1 MQLSGENSRL
11 EFDIIIHKKDDV
23 YSQIECER
31 SITKELNEYFS
42 FDVPGA
48 KFMPSFKN
56 RLWDGKIRLFD
67 IRNNQIYVGLSEY
80 IYKFATA
87 KKYTISGGVRTP
99 LEIDNNTVISFI
111 DGLKSTVNIRDYQ
124 LDAVQHSIRNG
135 RSILVSPTASGK
147 SFIIYILIR
156 YYLESQQILDNSRIL
171 LLVPRSSLVEQMYTD
186 FQDYG
191 WDSENYCHRIY
202 AGKDKTSP
210 KLVHISTWQSIY
222 QLPKQ
227 HFEKYKVIIGDE
239 VHTFAAKSLKTIM
252 HKTTDCPYKFGLT
265 GTLDDA
271 ESHHLVLE
279 GLFGTVKKVTTTK
292 ALIDSK
298 QISDLKIIGIVLTYS
313 KKECIIRDYNKE
325 IKFITEH
332 PQRNNLIRNLCID
345 LKGNTLVLFS
355 LIKHGQ
361 LLHELI
367 KERADV
373 NRKTFFV
380 FGGTDSEDREKI
392 RRIVETERDAIV
404 VASFGVF
411 STGINIRNLHNLI
424 FASPYKSRIR
434 NLQSIGRGLRKSKKK
449 DIATLYD
456 IADDLSYGSSFN
468 YTLDHFEERKK
479 IYEEERF
486 PVAEY
491 FVQLKT

>member
-11 EFDIIIHKKDDV
+11 EYDIIIHKKDDV

-99 LEIDNNTVISFI
+99 LEIDIDTVKSFI
-111 DGLKSTVNIRDYQ
+111 DGLKSTVKIRDYQ

-191 WDSENYCHRIY
+191 WDSEKYCHRIY

-210 KLVHISTWQSIY
+210 KFVHISTWQSIY
-222 QLPKQ
+222 QLPKK

-313 KKECIIRDYNKE
+313 KKECIIREYNKE

-367 KERADV
+367 KERAHV

-380 FGGTDSEDREKI
+380 YGGTDSETREKI
-392 RRIVETERDAIV
+392 RGIVEKERDSIV

-411 STGINIRNLHNLI
+411 STGINIRNLHNII

-434 NLQSIGRGLRKSKKK
+434 NLQSIG
-449 DIATLYD
+449 
-456 IADDLSYGSSFN
+456 
-468 YTLDHFEERKK
+468 
-479 IYEEERF
+479 
-486 PVAEY
+486 
-491 FVQLKT
+491 

>member
-11 EFDIIIHKKDDV
+11 EYDIIIHKKDDV

-99 LEIDNNTVISFI
+99 LEIDIDTVKSFI
-111 DGLKSTVNIRDYQ
+111 DGLKSTVKIRDYQ

-156 YYLESQQILDNSRIL
+156 YYLESQQILDNSHIL

-202 AGKDKTSP
+202 AGKAKTSP

-222 QLPKQ
+222 QLPKK

-380 FGGTDSEDREKI
+380 FGGTDSETREKI
-392 RRIVETERDAIV
+392 RGIVETERDAIV

-411 STGINIRNLHNLI
+411 STGINIRNLHNII

-434 NLQSIGRGLRKSKKK
+434 NLQSIGRGLRTHESKAGAK
-449 DIATLYD
+449 LYD
-456 IADDLSYGSSFN
+456 IADNFN
-468 YTLDHFEERKK
+468 NNNHTIKHFVKRIGIYNQEEFDYEIIK
-479 IYEEERF
+479 IN
-486 PVAEY
+486 
-491 FVQLKT
+491 LK

>member
-99 LEIDNNTVISFI
+99 LEIDIDTVKSFI
-111 DGLKSTVNIRDYQ
+111 DGLKSTVKIRDYQ

-191 WDSENYCHRIY
+191 WDSEKYCHRIY

-222 QLPKQ
+222 QLPKK

-239 VHTFAAKSLKTIM
+239 VHTFAAKSLKTVM
-252 HKTTDCPYKFGLT
+252 HKTTDCPYKIGLT

-279 GLFGTVKKVTTTK
+279 GLFGSVKKVTTTK
-292 ALIDSK
+292 QLMDSK

-367 KERADV
+367 KERAHV

-380 FGGTDSEDREKI
+380 FGGTDSETREKI
-392 RRIVETERDAIV
+392 RGIVETERDAIV

-411 STGINIRNLHNLI
+411 STGINIRNLHNII

-434 NLQSIGRGLRKSKKK
+434 NLQSIGRGLRTHESKA
-449 DIATLYD
+449 IAKLYD
-456 IADDLSYGSSFN
+456 IADNFN
-468 YTLDHFEERKK
+468 NNNHTIKHFISRIGIYNQEEFDYEIVK
-479 IYEEERF
+479 IN
-486 PVAEY
+486 
-491 FVQLKT
+491 LK

>member
-11 EFDIIIHKKDDV
+11 EFDIIIHRKDDV

-99 LEIDNNTVISFI
+99 LEIDNNTVKSFI
-111 DGLKSTVNIRDYQ
+111 DGLKSTVTIRDYQ
-124 LDAVQHSIRNG
+124 LNAVQHSIRNG
-135 RSILVSPTASGK
+135 RCILVSPTASGK
-147 SFIIYILIR
+147 SFVIYILIR
-156 YYLESQQILDNSRIL
+156 YYQQILENSHIL

-191 WDSENYCHRIY
+191 WDSEKFCHRIY

-222 QLPKQ
+222 QLPKK

-252 HKTTDCPYKFGLT
+252 QKTTDCPYKFGLT

-279 GLFGTVKKVTTTK
+279 GLFGSVKKVTTTK
-292 ALIDSK
+292 QLMDSK

-313 KKECIIRDYNKE
+313 EDECIIREYNKE

-332 PQRNNLIRNLCID
+332 PQRNNLIRNLSID

-380 FGGTDSEDREKI
+380 FGGTNSETRENI
-392 RRIVETERDAIV
+392 RKIVEQERDAIV

-411 STGINIRNLHNLI
+411 STGINIRNLHNII

-434 NLQSIGRGLRKSKKK
+434 NLQSIGRGLRMHESKA
-449 DIATLYD
+449 IAKLYD
-456 IADDLSYGSSFN
+456 IADNFN
-468 YTLDHFEERKK
+468 NNNHTIKHFISRIGIYNQEEFDYEIIK
-479 IYEEERF
+479 IN
-486 PVAEY
+486 
-491 FVQLKT
+491 LK

>member
-11 EFDIIIHKKDDV
+11 ESDIIIHKKDDV

-42 FDVPGA
+42 FEVPGA
-48 KFMPSFKN
+48 KFMPSFKS

-99 LEIDNNTVISFI
+99 LEIDINTVKSFI
-111 DGLKSTVNIRDYQ
+111 DGLKSTVKIRDYQ

-135 RSILVSPTASGK
+135 RCILVSPTASGK
-147 SFIIYILIR
+147 SFVIYILIR
-156 YYLESQQILDNSRIL
+156 YYQQILDNSHIL

-191 WDSENYCHRIY
+191 WDSEKYCHRIY

-222 QLPKQ
+222 QLPKK

-252 HKTTDCPYKFGLT
+252 HKTTDCQYKFGLT

-279 GLFGTVKKVTTTK
+279 GLFGSARQVTTTK
-292 ALIDSK
+292 KLIDK
-298 QISDLKIIGIVLTYS
+298 KHIANLKIVAIVLTYS
-313 KKECIIRDYNKE
+313 KKDCIIRDYNKE

-361 LLHELI
+361 LLYELI
-367 KERADV
+367 KEKANVD
-373 NRKTFFV
+373 RKTFFV
-380 FGGTDSEDREKI
+380 FGGTDSGTRENI

-411 STGINIRNLHNLI
+411 STGINIRNLHNII
-424 FASPYKSRIR
+424 FSSPYKSRIR
-434 NLQSIGRGLRKSKKK
+434 NLQSIGRGLRTHESKAGAK
-449 DIATLYD
+449 LYD
-456 IADDLSYGSSFN
+456 IADNFN
-468 YTLDHFEERKK
+468 NNNHTIKHFIKRIGIYNQEEFDYEIIK
-479 IYEEERF
+479 IN
-486 PVAEY
+486 
-491 FVQLKT
+491 LK

>member
-11 EFDIIIHKKDDV
+11 EYDIIIHKKDDV

-42 FDVPGA
+42 FEVPGA

-111 DGLKSTVNIRDYQ
+111 DGLKSTVKIRDYQ

-156 YYLESQQILDNSRIL
+156 YYLESQQILDNSHIL

-222 QLPKQ
+222 QLPKK

-367 KERADV
+367 KERAHV

-380 FGGTDSEDREKI
+380 FGGTDSETREKI
-392 RRIVETERDAIV
+392 RGIVETERDAIV

-411 STGINIRNLHNLI
+411 STGINIRNLHNII

-434 NLQSIGRGLRKSKKK
+434 NLQSIGRGLRTHESKA
-449 DIATLYD
+449 IAKLYD
-456 IADDLSYGSSFN
+456 IADNFN
-468 YTLDHFEERKK
+468 NNNHTMKHFISRIGIYNQEEFDYEIIK
-479 IYEEERF
+479 IN
-486 PVAEY
+486 
-491 FVQLKT
+491 LK

>member
-11 EFDIIIHKKDDV
+11 EFDIIIHRKDDV

-111 DGLKSTVNIRDYQ
+111 DGLKSTVKIRDYQ

-135 RSILVSPTASGK
+135 RCILVSPTASGK
-147 SFIIYILIR
+147 SFVIYILIR
-156 YYLESQQILDNSRIL
+156 YYQQILENSHIL

-222 QLPKQ
+222 QLPKK

-239 VHTFAAKSLKTIM
+239 VHTFAAKSLKTVM
-252 HKTTDCPYKFGLT
+252 HKTTDCPYKIGLT

-279 GLFGTVKKVTTTK
+279 GLFGSVKKVTTTK
-292 ALIDSK
+292 QLMDSK

-313 KKECIIRDYNKE
+313 DKECIIRDYNKE

-380 FGGTDSEDREKI
+380 FGGTDSDTREKI
-392 RRIVETERDAIV
+392 RGIVETERDAIV

-411 STGINIRNLHNLI
+411 STGINIRNLHNII

-434 NLQSIGRGLRKSKKK
+434 NLQSIGRGLRTHESKA
-449 DIATLYD
+449 IAKLYD
-456 IADDLSYGSSFN
+456 IADNFN
-468 YTLDHFEERKK
+468 NNNHTIKHFIKRIGIYNQEEFDYEIIK
-479 IYEEERF
+479 IN
-486 PVAEY
+486 
-491 FVQLKT
+491 LK

>member
-42 FDVPGA
+42 FEVPGA

-99 LEIDNNTVISFI
+99 LEIDNASVISFI
-111 DGLKSTVNIRDYQ
+111 DGLKSTVKIRDYQ

-147 SFIIYILIR
+147 SFVIYILIR
-156 YYLESQQILDNSRIL
+156 YYQQILDNSHIL

-191 WDSENYCHRIY
+191 WDSEKYCHRIY

-222 QLPKQ
+222 QLPKK

-367 KERADV
+367 KERAHV

-380 FGGTDSEDREKI
+380 FGGTDSETREKI
-392 RRIVETERDAIV
+392 RGIVETERDAIV

-411 STGINIRNLHNLI
+411 STGINIRNLHNII

-434 NLQSIGRGLRKSKKK
+434 NLQSIGRGLRTHESKAGAK
-449 DIATLYD
+449 LYD
-456 IADDLSYGSSFN
+456 IADNFN
-468 YTLDHFEERKK
+468 NNNHTIKHFVKRIGIYNQEEFDYEIIK
-479 IYEEERF
+479 IN
-486 PVAEY
+486 
-491 FVQLKT
+491 LK

>member
-11 EFDIIIHKKDDV
+11 EYDIIIHKKDDV

-99 LEIDNNTVISFI
+99 LEIDIDTVKSFI
-111 DGLKSTVNIRDYQ
+111 DGLKSTVKIRDYQ

-202 AGKDKTSP
+202 AGKAKTSP

-222 QLPKQ
+222 QLPKK

-367 KERADV
+367 KERAHV

-380 FGGTDSEDREKI
+380 FGGTDSETREKI
-392 RRIVETERDAIV
+392 RGIVETERDAIV

-411 STGINIRNLHNLI
+411 STGINIRNLHNII

-434 NLQSIGRGLRKSKKK
+434 NLQSIGRGLRTHESKAGAK
-449 DIATLYD
+449 LYD
-456 IADDLSYGSSFN
+456 IADNFN
-468 YTLDHFEERKK
+468 NNNHTIKHFVKRIGIYNQEEFDYEIIK
-479 IYEEERF
+479 IN
-486 PVAEY
+486 
-491 FVQLKT
+491 LK

>member
-11 EFDIIIHKKDDV
+11 EYDIIIHKKDDV

-99 LEIDNNTVISFI
+99 LEIDIDTVKSFI
-111 DGLKSTVNIRDYQ
+111 DGLKSTVKIRDYQ

-222 QLPKQ
+222 QLPKK

-313 KKECIIRDYNKE
+313 KKECIIREYNKE

-367 KERADV
+367 KERAHV

-380 FGGTDSEDREKI
+380 FGGTDSETREKI
-392 RRIVETERDAIV
+392 RGIVETERDAIV

-411 STGINIRNLHNLI
+411 STGINIRNLHNII

-434 NLQSIGRGLRKSKKK
+434 NLQSIGRGLRTHESKAGAK
-449 DIATLYD
+449 LYD
-456 IADDLSYGSSFN
+456 IADNFN
-468 YTLDHFEERKK
+468 NNNHTIKHFVKRIGIYNQEEFDYEIIK
-479 IYEEERF
+479 IN
-486 PVAEY
+486 
-491 FVQLKT
+491 LK

>member
-11 EFDIIIHKKDDV
+11 EYDIIIHKKDDV

-99 LEIDNNTVISFI
+99 LEIDNTDVISFI
-111 DGLKSTVNIRDYQ
+111 DGLKSTVKIRDYQ

-156 YYLESQQILDNSRIL
+156 YYQQILDNSHIL

-191 WDSENYCHRIY
+191 WDSEKYCHRIY

-210 KLVHISTWQSIY
+210 KFVHISTWQSIY
-222 QLPKQ
+222 QLSKK

-239 VHTFAAKSLKTIM
+239 VHTFAAKSLKSIM
-252 HKTTDCPYKFGLT
+252 HKTTGCQYKFGLT
-265 GTLDDA
+265 GTLSDS

-279 GLFGTVKKVTTTK
+279 GLFGSTKQITTTK
-292 ALIDSK
+292 KLIDK
-298 QISDLKIIGIVLTYS
+298 KHIADLKIVAIVLTYS
-313 KKECIIRDYNKE
+313 KKDSKLLAYNDE

-332 PQRNNLIRNLCID
+332 PQRNNLIRNLCVD

-355 LIKHGQ
+355 LIKHGR

-367 KERADV
+367 QEKIDV
-373 NRKTFFV
+373 STRKAFFV
-380 FGGTDSEDREKI
+380 YGGTDSETREEI

-404 VASFGVF
+404 VASFGVY

-434 NLQSIGRGLRKSKKK
+434 NLQSIGRGLRTHESKGAGAK
-449 DIATLYD
+449 LYD
-456 IADDLSYGSSFN
+456 IADNFNNNNHTLKHFVKRIGIYNQEEFDYEIHKVNLS
-468 YTLDHFEERKK
+468 
-479 IYEEERF
+479 
-486 PVAEY
+486 
-491 FVQLKT
+491 

>member
-11 EFDIIIHKKDDV
+11 EYDIIIHKKDDV

-99 LEIDNNTVISFI
+99 LEIDIDTVKSFI
-111 DGLKSTVNIRDYQ
+111 DGLKSTVKIRDYQ

-156 YYLESQQILDNSRIL
+156 YYLESQQILDNSHIL

-210 KLVHISTWQSIY
+210 KFVHISTWQSIY
-222 QLPKQ
+222 QLPKK

-367 KERADV
+367 KERAHV

-380 FGGTDSEDREKI
+380 FGGTDSETREKI
-392 RRIVETERDAIV
+392 RGIVETERDAIV

-411 STGINIRNLHNLI
+411 STGINIRNLHNII

-434 NLQSIGRGLRKSKKK
+434 NLQSIGRGLRTHESKAGAK
-449 DIATLYD
+449 LYD
-456 IADDLSYGSSFN
+456 IADNFN
-468 YTLDHFEERKK
+468 NNNHTIKHFVKRIGIYNQEEFDYEIIK
-479 IYEEERF
+479 IN
-486 PVAEY
+486 
-491 FVQLKT
+491 LK

>member
-11 EFDIIIHKKDDV
+11 EYDIIIHKKDDV

-99 LEIDNNTVISFI
+99 LEIDIDTVKSFI
-111 DGLKSTVNIRDYQ
+111 DGLKSTVKIRDYQ

-156 YYLESQQILDNSRIL
+156 YYLESQQILDNSHIL

-222 QLPKQ
+222 QLPKK

-380 FGGTDSEDREKI
+380 FGGTDSETREKI
-392 RRIVETERDAIV
+392 RGIVETERDAIV

-411 STGINIRNLHNLI
+411 STGINIRNLHNII

-434 NLQSIGRGLRKSKKK
+434 NLQSIGRGLRTHESKAGAK
-449 DIATLYD
+449 LYD
-456 IADDLSYGSSFN
+456 IADNFN
-468 YTLDHFEERKK
+468 NNNHTIKHFVKRIGIYNQEEFDYEIIK
-479 IYEEERF
+479 IN
-486 PVAEY
+486 
-491 FVQLKT
+491 LK

>member
-11 EFDIIIHKKDDV
+11 EYDIIIHKKDDV

-99 LEIDNNTVISFI
+99 LEIDIDTVKSFI
-111 DGLKSTVNIRDYQ
+111 DGLKSTVKIRDYQ

-156 YYLESQQILDNSRIL
+156 YYLESQQILDNSHIL

-202 AGKDKTSP
+202 AGKAKTSP

-222 QLPKQ
+222 QLPKK

-367 KERADV
+367 KERAHV

-380 FGGTDSEDREKI
+380 FGGTDSETREKI
-392 RRIVETERDAIV
+392 RGIVETERDAIV

-411 STGINIRNLHNLI
+411 STGINIRNLHNII

-434 NLQSIGRGLRKSKKK
+434 NLQSIGRGLRTHESKAGAK
-449 DIATLYD
+449 LYD
-456 IADDLSYGSSFN
+456 IADNFN
-468 YTLDHFEERKK
+468 NNNHTIKHFVKRIGIYNQEEFDYEIIK
-479 IYEEERF
+479 IN
-486 PVAEY
+486 
-491 FVQLKT
+491 LK

>member
-1 MQLSGENSRL
+1 MLLSGENSRL
-11 EFDIIIHKKDDV
+11 EYDIIIHKKDDV

-42 FDVPGA
+42 FEVPGA
-48 KFMPSFKN
+48 KFMPSFKS

-87 KKYTISGGVRTP
+87 KKYTISGGGKTQ
-99 LEIDNNTVISFI
+99 LEVNIDTVKSFI
-111 DGLKSTVNIRDYQ
+111 DGLKSTVKIRDYQ

-135 RSILVSPTASGK
+135 RCILVSPTASGK
-147 SFIIYILIR
+147 SFVIYILIR
-156 YYLESQQILDNSRIL
+156 YYQQILDNSHIL

-191 WDSENYCHRIY
+191 WDSEKFCHRIY

-222 QLPKQ
+222 QLPKK

-239 VHTFAAKSLKTIM
+239 VHTFAAKSLKTVM
-252 HKTTDCPYKFGLT
+252 HKTTDCSYKIGLT

-279 GLFGTVKKVTTTK
+279 GLFGSVKKVTTTK
-292 ALIDSK
+292 QLMDSK

-361 LLHELI
+361 LLYELI
-367 KERADV
+367 KEKANVD
-373 NRKTFFV
+373 RKTFFV
-380 FGGTDSEDREKI
+380 FGGTDSGTRENI

-411 STGINIRNLHNLI
+411 STGINIRNLHNII
-424 FASPYKSRIR
+424 FSSPYKSRIR
-434 NLQSIGRGLRKSKKK
+434 NLQSIGRGLRTHESKAGAK
-449 DIATLYD
+449 LYD
-456 IADDLSYGSSFN
+456 IADNFN
-468 YTLDHFEERKK
+468 NNNHTIKHFIKRIGIYNQEEFDYEIIK
-479 IYEEERF
+479 IN
-486 PVAEY
+486 
-491 FVQLKT
+491 LK

>member
-11 EFDIIIHKKDDV
+11 EYDIIIHKKDDV

-99 LEIDNNTVISFI
+99 LEIDIDTVKSFI
-111 DGLKSTVNIRDYQ
+111 DGLKSTVKIRDYQ
-124 LDAVQHSIRNG
+124 LDAVQHSIRHG
-135 RSILVSPTASGK
+135 RCILVSPTASGK

-156 YYLESQQILDNSRIL
+156 YYLESQQVLDNSHIL

-191 WDSENYCHRIY
+191 WDAEKYCHRIY

-210 KLVHISTWQSIY
+210 KPVHISTWQSIH
-222 QLPKQ
+222 QLPKK

-252 HKTTDCPYKFGLT
+252 QKTTDCPYKFGLT

-279 GLFGTVKKVTTTK
+279 GLFGSVKKVTTTK

-361 LLHELI
+361 LLHDLI

-380 FGGTDSEDREKI
+380 FGGTDSETREKI
-392 RRIVETERDAIV
+392 RGIVERERDSIV

-411 STGINIRNLHNLI
+411 STGINIRNLHNII

-434 NLQSIGRGLRKSKKK
+434 NLQSIGRGLRTHESKARAK
-449 DIATLYD
+449 LYD
-456 IADDLSYGSSFN
+456 IADNFN
-468 YTLDHFEERKK
+468 NNNHTIKHFIKRIGIYNQEEFDYEIIK
-479 IYEEERF
+479 IN
-486 PVAEY
+486 
-491 FVQLKT
+491 LK

>member
-11 EFDIIIHKKDDV
+11 EYDIIIHKKDDV

-111 DGLKSTVNIRDYQ
+111 EGIKSTVKIRDYQ

-135 RSILVSPTASGK
+135 RCILVSPTASGK
-147 SFIIYILIR
+147 SFVIYILIR

-191 WDSENYCHRIY
+191 WDAENYCHRIY

-222 QLPKQ
+222 QLPKK

-239 VHTFAAKSLKTIM
+239 VHTFAAKSLKTVM
-252 HKTTDCPYKFGLT
+252 HKTTDCPYKIGLT

-279 GLFGTVKKVTTTK
+279 GLFGSVKKVTTTK
-292 ALIDSK
+292 QLMDSK

-380 FGGTDSEDREKI
+380 FGGTDSDTREKI
-392 RRIVETERDAIV
+392 RGIVETERDSIV

-411 STGINIRNLHNLI
+411 STGINIRNLHNII

-434 NLQSIGRGLRKSKKK
+434 NLQSIGRGLRTHESKA
-449 DIATLYD
+449 IAKLYD
-456 IADDLSYGSSFN
+456 IADNFN
-468 YTLDHFEERKK
+468 NNNHTIKHFISRIGIYNQEEFDYEIIK
-479 IYEEERF
+479 IN
-486 PVAEY
+486 
-491 FVQLKT
+491 LK

>member
-11 EFDIIIHKKDDV
+11 EYDIIIHKKDDV

-99 LEIDNNTVISFI
+99 LEIDIDTVKSFI
-111 DGLKSTVNIRDYQ
+111 DGLKSTVKIRDYQ

-156 YYLESQQILDNSRIL
+156 YYLESQQILDNSHIL

-222 QLPKQ
+222 QLPKK

-279 GLFGTVKKVTTTK
+279 GLFGSVKKVTTTK
-292 ALIDSK
+292 QLIDSK

-380 FGGTDSEDREKI
+380 FGGTDSETREKI
-392 RRIVETERDAIV
+392 RGIVETERDAIV

-411 STGINIRNLHNLI
+411 STGINIRNLHNII

-434 NLQSIGRGLRKSKKK
+434 NLQSIGRGLRTHESKAGAK
-449 DIATLYD
+449 LYD
-456 IADDLSYGSSFN
+456 IADNFN
-468 YTLDHFEERKK
+468 NNNHTIKHFVKRIGIYNQEEFDYEIIK
-479 IYEEERF
+479 IN
-486 PVAEY
+486 
-491 FVQLKT
+491 LK

>member
-11 EFDIIIHKKDDV
+11 EFDIIIHRKDDV

-99 LEIDNNTVISFI
+99 LEIDNASVISFI
-111 DGLKSTVNIRDYQ
+111 DGLKSTVKIRDYQ

-135 RSILVSPTASGK
+135 RCILVSPTASGK
-147 SFIIYILIR
+147 SFVIYILIR
-156 YYLESQQILDNSRIL
+156 YYQQILDNSHIL

-191 WDSENYCHRIY
+191 WDSEKFCHRIY

-222 QLPKQ
+222 QLPKK

-252 HKTTDCPYKFGLT
+252 QKTTDCPYKFGLT

-292 ALIDSK
+292 ALMDSK
-298 QISDLKIIGIVLTYS
+298 QISELKIIGIVLTYS
-313 KKECIIRDYNKE
+313 KKESIIREYNKE

-380 FGGTDSEDREKI
+380 FGGTDSETREKI

-411 STGINIRNLHNLI
+411 STGINIRNLHNII

-434 NLQSIGRGLRKSKKK
+434 NLQSIGRGLRTHESKA
-449 DIATLYD
+449 IARLYD
-456 IADDLSYGSSFN
+456 IADNFN
-468 YTLDHFEERKK
+468 NNNHTMKHFISRIGIYNQEEFDYEIIK
-479 IYEEERF
+479 IN
-486 PVAEY
+486 
-491 FVQLKT
+491 LK

>member
-11 EFDIIIHKKDDV
+11 EFDIIIHRKDDV

-111 DGLKSTVNIRDYQ
+111 DGLKSTVKIRDYQ
-124 LDAVQHSIRNG
+124 LDAVQHSIRNS

-147 SFIIYILIR
+147 SFVIYILIR
-156 YYLESQQILDNSRIL
+156 YYQQILENSHIL

-191 WDSENYCHRIY
+191 WDSEKFCHRIY

-222 QLPKQ
+222 QLPKK

-239 VHTFAAKSLKTIM
+239 VHTFAAKSLKTVM
-252 HKTTDCPYKFGLT
+252 HKTTDCPYKIGLT

-279 GLFGTVKKVTTTK
+279 GLFGSVKKVTTTK
-292 ALIDSK
+292 QLMDSK

-313 KKECIIRDYNKE
+313 KKECIIRDYNEE
-325 IKFITEH
+325 IKFITNH

-367 KERADV
+367 KEKADV

-380 FGGTDSEDREKI
+380 FGGTDSETRENI

-411 STGINIRNLHNLI
+411 STGINIRNLHNII

-434 NLQSIGRGLRKSKKK
+434 NLQSIGRGLRTHESKA
-449 DIATLYD
+449 IAKLYD
-456 IADDLSYGSSFN
+456 IADDFKN
-468 YTLDHFEERKK
+468 NNHTIKHFIKRIGIYNQEEFDYEIIK
-479 IYEEERF
+479 IN
-486 PVAEY
+486 
-491 FVQLKT
+491 LK

>member
-99 LEIDNNTVISFI
+99 LEIDNTDVISFI
-111 DGLKSTVNIRDYQ
+111 EGIKSTVKIRDYQ

-135 RSILVSPTASGK
+135 RCILVSPTASGK
-147 SFIIYILIR
+147 SFVIYILIR
-156 YYLESQQILDNSRIL
+156 YYQQILDNSHIL

-191 WDSENYCHRIY
+191 WDSEKFCHRIY

-222 QLPKQ
+222 QLPKK

-239 VHTFAAKSLKTIM
+239 VHTFAAKSLKTVM
-252 HKTTDCPYKFGLT
+252 HKTTDCPYKIGLT

-279 GLFGTVKKVTTTK
+279 GLFGSVKKVTTTK
-292 ALIDSK
+292 QLMDSK

-380 FGGTDSEDREKI
+380 FGGTDSDTREKI
-392 RRIVETERDAIV
+392 RGIVETERDAIV

-411 STGINIRNLHNLI
+411 STGINIRNLHNII

-434 NLQSIGRGLRKSKKK
+434 NLQSIGRGLRTHESKA
-449 DIATLYD
+449 IAKLYD
-456 IADDLSYGSSFN
+456 IADNFN
-468 YTLDHFEERKK
+468 NNNHTIKHFISRIGIYNQEEFDYEIIK
-479 IYEEERF
+479 IN
-486 PVAEY
+486 
-491 FVQLKT
+491 LK

>member
-1 MQLSGENSRL
+1 MLLSGENSRL
-11 EFDIIIHKKDDV
+11 EYDIIIHKKNEV

-99 LEIDNNTVISFI
+99 LEIDKADVISFI
-111 DGLKSTVNIRDYQ
+111 EGIKCGVKIRDYQ
-124 LDAVQHSIRNG
+124 LNAVQHSIRNG
-135 RSILVSPTASGK
+135 RCILVSPTASGK
-147 SFIIYILIR
+147 SFIIYVLIR
-156 YYLESQQILDNSRIL
+156 YYQQIIDNSHIL
-171 LLVPRSSLVEQMYTD
+171 LLVPRSSLVEQMFTD

-191 WDSENYCHRIY
+191 WDAEKYCHRIY
-202 AGKDKTSP
+202 AGKDKTSE

-222 QLPKQ
+222 QLPKK
-227 HFEKYKVIIGDE
+227 HFDQYKVILGDE
-239 VHTFAAKSLKTIM
+239 VHTFTAKSLKTIM
-252 HKTTDCPYKFGLT
+252 QKTTNCPYKFGLT

-279 GLFGTVKKVTTTK
+279 GLFGSVKKVTTTK
-292 ALIDSK
+292 ELIDAK
-298 QISDLKIIGIVLTYS
+298 HISDLKIVGIVLTYS
-313 KKECIIRDYNKE
+313 EKDCIIRTYNEE
-325 IKFITEH
+325 IKFITEF

-355 LIKHGQ
+355 LIKHGE
-361 LLHELI
+361 LLHQLI
-367 KERADV
+367 KEKSND
-373 NRKTFFV
+373 RKTFFV
-380 FGGTDSEDREKI
+380 YGGTDSETREKI
-392 RRIVETERDAIV
+392 RGIVESERDSII

-411 STGINIRNLHNLI
+411 STGINIRNLHNII

-434 NLQSIGRGLRKSKKK
+434 NLQSIGRGLRTHESKA
-449 DIATLYD
+449 IAKLYD
-456 IADDLSYGSSFN
+456 IADDFKN
-468 YTLDHFEERKK
+468 NNHTIKHFVKRIGIYNQEEFDYEIVK
-479 IYEEERF
+479 IN
-486 PVAEY
+486 
-491 FVQLKT
+491 LK

>member
-11 EFDIIIHKKDDV
+11 EFDIIIHRKDDV

-48 KFMPSFKN
+48 KFMPSFKS

-111 DGLKSTVNIRDYQ
+111 DGLKSTVKIRDYQ
-124 LDAVQHSIRNG
+124 LNAVQHSIRNG
-135 RSILVSPTASGK
+135 RCILVSPTASGK

-156 YYLESQQILDNSRIL
+156 YYQQILENSHIL
-171 LLVPRSSLVEQMYTD
+171 LLVPRASLVEQMYTD

-191 WDSENYCHRIY
+191 WDSEKYCHRIY

-222 QLPKQ
+222 QLPKK

-252 HKTTDCPYKFGLT
+252 QKTTDCPYKFGLT

-279 GLFGTVKKVTTTK
+279 GLFGSVKKVTTTK

-367 KERADV
+367 KEKANVD
-373 NRKTFFV
+373 RKTFFV
-380 FGGTDSEDREKI
+380 FGGTDSDTRENI

-411 STGINIRNLHNLI
+411 STGINIRNLHNII
-424 FASPYKSRIR
+424 FSSPYKSRIR
-434 NLQSIGRGLRKSKKK
+434 NLQSIGRGLRTHESKAGAK
-449 DIATLYD
+449 LYD
-456 IADDLSYGSSFN
+456 IADNFN
-468 YTLDHFEERKK
+468 NNNHTIKHFIKRIGIYNQEEFDYEIIK
-479 IYEEERF
+479 IN
-486 PVAEY
+486 
-491 FVQLKT
+491 LK

>member
-42 FDVPGA
+42 FEVPGA

-99 LEIDNNTVISFI
+99 LEIDVGTVQSFI
-111 DGLKSTVNIRDYQ
+111 DGLQSTVTIRDYQ

-135 RSILVSPTASGK
+135 RCILVSPTASGK

-156 YYLESQQILDNSRIL
+156 YYQQILDNSHIL

-191 WDSENYCHRIY
+191 WDSEKFCHRIY

-222 QLPKQ
+222 QLPKK

-252 HKTTDCPYKFGLT
+252 QKTTDCPYKFGLT

-279 GLFGTVKKVTTTK
+279 GLFGSVKKVTTTK
-292 ALIDSK
+292 QLMDSK

-313 KKECIIRDYNKE
+313 EDECIIREYNKE

-332 PQRNNLIRNLCID
+332 PQRNNLIRNLSID

-367 KERADV
+367 KERANV

-380 FGGTDSEDREKI
+380 FGGTNSETRENI
-392 RRIVETERDAIV
+392 RKIVEQERDAIV

-411 STGINIRNLHNLI
+411 STGINIRNLHNII

-434 NLQSIGRGLRKSKKK
+434 NLQSIGRGLRMHESKA
-449 DIATLYD
+449 IAKLYD
-456 IADDLSYGSSFN
+456 IADNFN
-468 YTLDHFEERKK
+468 NNNHTIKHFIKRIGIYNQEEFDYEIIK
-479 IYEEERF
+479 IN
-486 PVAEY
+486 
-491 FVQLKT
+491 LK